1 MTLYLN
7 KGKRTFV
14 LKQKNN
20 VNSIG
25 NVIYFKPNQVIDL
38 DDDNYNRI
46 SNYPEV
52 VPLKTERPKIE
63 TIAPENKKTE
73 EDDKKTIKTTK
84 NNGTTNN

>member
-25 NVIYFKPNQVIDL
+25 NVIYFKPNQVLDL

-52 VPLKTERPKIE
+52 VPIKTERPKIE
-63 TIAPENKKTE
+63 TITE
-73 EDDKKTIKTTK
+73 EDKKTIKTSK
-84 NNGTTNN
+84 NNGTINS

>member
-25 NVIYFKPNQVIDL
+25 NIIYFKPNQVIDL

-52 VPLKTERPKIE
+52 VPIKTERPKIE
-63 TIAPENKKTE
+63 NITE
-73 EDDKKTIKTTK
+73 EEDKKTIKTTK
-84 NNGTTNN
+84 NNGTTHN

>member
-25 NVIYFKPNQVIDL
+25 NIIYFKPNQVIDL

-52 VPLKTERPKIE
+52 VPLKTERPKME
-63 TIAPENKKTE
+63 TITE
-73 EDDKKTIKTTK
+73 EEDKKTIKTTK
-84 NNGTTNN
+84 NNGTTHN